1 MFGEASTVSVGVAS
15 VVTTNNR
22 DLNPEELADLALRKI
37 ISISAD
43 TPMPLREQALA
54 FQDKLRAILVF
65 YMKRSARSER
75 LSIADLLKKEGL
87 AQIADKIVDID

>member
-1 MFGEASTVSVGVAS
+1 
-15 VVTTNNR
+15 
-22 DLNPEELADLALRKI
+22 
-37 ISISAD
+37 
-43 TPMPLREQALA
+43 MPLREQALA